1 MSNSGRGRIYEAK
14 AEIESLEEDL
24 EALEG
29 EKVIA
34 LHPKIVEGIMALDET
49 LAKNDMPEMRDD
61 TIARVRALIHSL
73 GVTPATGGR
82 GLEIE
87 ITGRLAKMI
96 ELATGKPLSGPGR
109 LTLERVKG
117 IEPSS

>member
-1 MSNSGRGRIYEAK
+1 MSNSVRGGIYEAK
-14 AEIESLEEDL
+14 AEIESLEEEL

-34 LHPKIVEGIMALDET
+34 LHPKIVSDYRREIMALDET

-73 GVTPATGGR
+73 GVTPATALGASR
-82 GLEIE
+82 S
-87 ITGRLAKMI
+87 RS
-96 ELATGKPLSGPGR
+96 PDVSPR
-109 LTLERVKG
+109 
-117 IEPSS
+117 